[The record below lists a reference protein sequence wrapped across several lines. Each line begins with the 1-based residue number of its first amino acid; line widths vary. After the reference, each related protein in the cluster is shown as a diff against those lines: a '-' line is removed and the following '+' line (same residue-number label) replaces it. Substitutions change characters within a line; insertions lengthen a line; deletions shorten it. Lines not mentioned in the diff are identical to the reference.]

1 MPLTA
6 LRFSVPEAARG
17 AFEAALDGL
26 GVALSLDERDGGAR
40 WAFELLFDTVPDER
54 DIARRLA
61 AAAGTADILMPS
73 ITTEPVADRD
83 WLAVSL
89 SALPPLTVGRFFI
102 HGSHHREPP
111 PAGSLRLLIDAGV
124 AFGTGRHET
133 TRGCLLALDRL
144 RRHCRPARVL
154 DLGCGS
160 GILACAAARSWPAFV
175 VAADHDPL
183 AVRVARE
190 NARLNGV
197 AARVRV
203 MVSDGLAARS
213 LRALG
218 PFDLVLANILARPLV
233 KFAPV
238 IARELR
244 RGGRVVLS
252 GLLREHEA
260 WVGGVYRL
268 QGFRM
273 ETQIRLGPWSIL
285 ILVR

>member
-6 LRFSVPEAARG
+6 VRFSVPEAARG
-17 AFEAALDGL
+17 AFETALEGL
-26 GVALSLDERDGGAR
+26 GVALSLDERDGGAY
-40 WAFELLFDTVPDER
+40 WAFELLFDDAPDER

-61 AAAGTADILMPS
+61 AAAGTVGVSLPP
-73 ITTEPVADRD
+73 ITTEPIADRD
-83 WLAVSL
+83 WLAVSRA
-89 SALPPLTVGRFFI
+89 ALPPLTVGRFFI

-111 PAGSLRLLIDAGV
+111 PAGSSRLLIDAGV
-124 AFGTGRHET
+124 AFGTGRHDT
-133 TRGCLLALDRL
+133 TRACLLALDRL
-144 RRHCRPARVL
+144 RRYCRPARVL

-175 VAADHDPL
+175 AAADHDPL
-183 AVRVARE
+183 AVKVARE

-233 KFAPV
+233 RFAPA

-244 RGGRVVLS
+244 QGGRVVLS

-260 WVGGVYRL
+260 WVGGAYRL
-268 QGFRM
+268 QGLRL
-273 ETQIRLGPWSIL
+273 ESHIRLGPWSVL